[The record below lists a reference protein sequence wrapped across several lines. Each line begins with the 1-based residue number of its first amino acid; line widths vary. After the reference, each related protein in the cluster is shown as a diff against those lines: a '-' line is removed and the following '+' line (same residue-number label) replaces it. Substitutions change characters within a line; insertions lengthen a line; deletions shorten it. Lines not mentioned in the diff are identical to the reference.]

1 MNSRILILTALAL
14 LIFGSSA
21 FAAPIFADAVVAYNP
36 TSVASARAITDNAL
50 GAPNAHLRT
59 SDSDIRFLSL
69 GVGSY
74 NPGLPSGTDYTGNGY
89 GGSAVFTFGS
99 GSTFTGWATIYET
112 TYTRTGYNE
121 FASVLGSLDNI
132 NWTFL
137 GDINNQGA
145 DGSATV
151 TFSGTYA
158 FLKIVDTTAL
168 NGGVLGDGYDIDAVK
183 VNATPIPSAAW
194 LLGSGL
200 IGLVGLRRRFSI

>member
-1 MNSRILILTALAL
+1 MNSRILILTILAL
-14 LIFGSSA
+14 LVFGSSA
-21 FAAPIFADAVVAYNP
+21 FAAPIFADTVEDYTPGNSVVP
-36 TSVASARAITDNAL
+36 ARAITDNAL
-50 GAPNAHLRT
+50 GAPDAHLRT

-74 NPGLPSGTDYTGNGY
+74 DSSSPAGTGYTGNGY
-89 GGSAVFTFGS
+89 GGSAVFSFGT
-99 GSTFTGWATIYET
+99 TFTGWATIYET
-112 TYTRTGYNE
+112 TYNRTGYYE
-121 FASVLGSLDNI
+121 YASVLGSLDNI

-137 GDINNQGA
+137 GNINNQSS

-158 FLKIVDTTAL
+158 FLKVVDATAL
-168 NGGVLGDGYDIDAVK
+168 NGGTIGDGYDIDAVK
-183 VNATPIPSAAW
+183 VNSTPIPGAAW